1 MHHELASNPQPQ
13 DQMML
18 PSALPR
24 CTTMA
29 WFLSS
34 AIELQQLVTRLWV
47 QIQLWP
53 NIFYIFEF
61 FIILDIA
68 KMVPRFV

>member
-1 MHHELASNPQPQ
+1 MHPEWTSNPQPQ
-13 DQMML
+13 DQIML
-18 PSALPR
+18 PTVLPP